1 MVSQKTYIHEGN
13 TKTQNSNRVIP
24 LSPKIYEQLLQYKEK
39 QKEEKALL
47 GMKLKN
53 NDYVFSNEFGRFI
66 EPSYLRKVYN
76 RILDKAAVNHLKF
89 HCMRHTYATLMIE
102 KGVAV
107 KTVSEILGHGCV
119 EVTMNLYCHPSI
131 DAKRKAVN
139 DLDKFLD
146 F

>member
-1 MVSQKTYIHEGN
+1 ME
-13 TKTQNSNRVIP
+13 
-24 LSPKIYEQLLQYKEK
+24 
-39 QKEEKALL
+39 
-47 GMKLKN
+47 LKN

-76 RILDKAAVNHLKF
+76 RILDKAEVNHLKF